1 MPDLNCYKLRGPS
14 GGALNDFDEAFDE
27 ADLERLETRG
37 PVQIGRVRAKLY
49 FAPSRP
55 HPPSWA
61 GALDAMF
68 GEDIPFPQ
76 MSGAAALLVV
86 RCTRGDDVVHL
97 AFTFGYGWQLMRP
110 AAFERGF
117 GLRTSLNI
125 VFEGDSGSGDL
136 DAARLRSVDAKRVG
150 VNLLRSRHQVAGVA
164 VLEELDVDIRRDLLS
179 GVTGIP
185 MDPQA
190 WGPRVTGRDS
200 LQFSRRSLDDLSGLC
215 DQILDAYEA
224 TFYKARFS
232 FVDDFVAVT
241 DPITKAFLQ
250 EEVMASIHAAS
261 APDLDLAP
269 PELIEWERVA
279 GFQYHTERG
288 RNPTTRV
295 ELRLPD
301 YIASLRNKSMLDD
314 ITADKLRSHYVWA
327 IDGNGADVKKWSVWS
342 CLFGQIDLADD
353 TYVMEN
359 GDFYLVS
366 TDFLSSL
373 DADVRSLTECTKK
386 LPNWHPLD
394 HEDVYNLKAANSSQH
409 FLLLDQK
416 TVRIGSH
423 TNQVEICD
431 ILTDDGYLI
440 HVKKKR
446 DGSASLS
453 HLFAQGANSAELI
466 IASPEFL
473 ELAKEKIASQ
483 EILRAAETGDRSFEG
498 QFDVFSAP
506 RIAARDYE
514 VVFAIF
520 AKWQTGGF
528 ETLPFFSKMTLR
540 NAVDDIKRLG
550 LQVSV
555 KKIEGA

>member
-1 MPDLNCYKLRGPS
+1 MGNVS
-14 GGALNDFDEAFDE
+14 
-27 ADLERLETRG
+27 
-37 PVQIGRVRAKLY
+37 IKLY

-61 GALDAMF
+61 GALDNVF

-86 RCTRGDDVVHL
+86 RCPRGDDVVYL
-97 AFTFGYGWQLMRP
+97 AFAFGYGWQLMRP

-125 VFEGDSGSGDL
+125 VFEGDTGAGDL

-150 VNLLRSRHQVAGVA
+150 PNLLRSRHQVAGVA

-179 GVTGIP
+179 GITGIP
-185 MDPQA
+185 MDQQA

-200 LQFSRRSLDDLSGLC
+200 LQFSRPSLDDLAGLC

-232 FVDDFVAVT
+232 FIDDFVAVT
-241 DPITKAFLQ
+241 DPVTKTFLQ
-250 EEVMASIHAAS
+250 EEIMASIQAGS

-288 RNPTTRV
+288 HTPTTRV
-295 ELRLPD
+295 ELRLQD
-301 YIASLRNKSMLDD
+301 YITSLANKSMLDD
-314 ITADKLRSHYVWA
+314 ITADKLRGHYIWA
-327 IDGNGADVKKWSVWS
+327 IDGNGSDATKWSVWN
-342 CLFGQIDLADD
+342 CLFGQVEHAGD
-353 TYVMEN
+353 TYVMED
-359 GDFYLVS
+359 GDFYVVS
-366 TDFLSSL
+366 TDFLTSL
-373 DADVRSLTECTKK
+373 DSDVQSLPECTKD
-386 LPNWHPLD
+386 LPKWHPLD
-394 HEDVYNLKAANSSQH
+394 HEDAYNIKAANSSDH
-409 FLLLDQK
+409 YLLLDRK

-431 ILTDDGYLI
+431 ILTDDAHLI

-466 IASPEFL
+466 ITSPEFH
-473 ELAKEKIASQ
+473 ELAKEKIEAQ
-483 EILRAAETGDRSFEG
+483 ENIRRSDTGDQTFKG
-498 QFDVFSAP
+498 KFDVFAP
-506 RIAARDYE
+506 ARIAARDYE

-520 AKWQTGGF
+520 AKWQAAGF
-528 ETLPFFSKMTLR
+528 EQLPFFSKMTLR
-540 NAVDDIKRLG
+540 NAIDDIKRLG
-550 LQVSV
+550 LRVSV
-555 KKIEGA
+555 KKIEQS